1 MTRHHD
7 FQQCFRDGRNSARSV
22 SSHFEGCGA
31 GEIPEAPAM
40 ARDAAVPKVFD
51 GLEQSAR
58 AAVCDAT
65 AGPIRETGDPTA
77 EIDTPGTTD
86 AARGW
91 PGRGGTLSETERHP
105 FHVLLPQH
113 SQSLRYRALKLTSNH
128 HRAEDLVQGT
138 LLKAWSNRDS
148 YRPDTRLRAWLF
160 TILYNTFISDL
171 RKYRRE
177 VEDVDGAM
185 AAALFEAPRQ
195 DHVLAL
201 KELIQAIALLP
212 DIQRWPILLMGAYGY
227 SQLEAADACGCTV
240 GTIKSRVS
248 RGRAGLDR
256 VLADEP
262 VYRRDTPRRAASPG
276 GASGTALMAEWP
288 RRKKKTGCRSR

>member
-1 MTRHHD
+1 MVR
-7 FQQCFRDGRNSARSV
+7 
-22 SSHFEGCGA
+22 E
-31 GEIPEAPAM
+31 
-40 ARDAAVPKVFD
+40 AAVPKVLD
-51 GLEQSAR
+51 GLDQSAR

-65 AGPIRETGDPTA
+65 AGPIRETGDPVA
-77 EIDTPGTTD
+77 EIDVPGTTD
-86 AARGW
+86 AARRR
-91 PGRGGTLSETERHP
+91 PGRGGTLSAAERHP

-113 SQSLRYRALKLTSNH
+113 SRSLRHRALKLTSNH

-138 LLKAWSNRDS
+138 LLKAWANRAS

-160 TILYNTFISDL
+160 TILHNTFISDL

-185 AAALFEAPRQ
+185 AAALFEEPRQ

-201 KELIQAIALLP
+201 KELVLAIALLP
-212 DIQRWPILLMGAYGY
+212 DIQRRPILLMGAYGY

-248 RGRAGLDR
+248 RGRTSLDR
-256 VLADEP
+256 VLVHEP
-262 VYRRDTPRRAASPG
+262 VYRRGVSPGGVPSPG
-276 GASGTALMAEWP
+276 GASDTALMADRP
-288 RRKKKTGCRSR
+288 RRRKETGCRSR